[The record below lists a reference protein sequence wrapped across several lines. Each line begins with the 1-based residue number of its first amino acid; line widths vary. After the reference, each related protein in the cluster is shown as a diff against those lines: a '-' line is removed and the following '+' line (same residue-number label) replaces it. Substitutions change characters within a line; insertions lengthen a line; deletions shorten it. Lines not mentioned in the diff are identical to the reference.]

1 MEHRS
6 ASSAPSYNNLL
17 SAKIKAWGDNMVETD
32 KLLKWTISELNT
44 LEINVNILIENV
56 SARYKNDTEV
66 ENVISSIKD
75 SFNNIRFELITNRN

>member
-1 MEHRS
+1 
-6 ASSAPSYNNLL
+6 
-17 SAKIKAWGDNMVETD
+17 MVETD

-44 LEINVNILIENV
+44 LETNVNILIENV
-56 SARYKNDTEV
+56 SARYKNDAEV

>member
-1 MEHRS
+1 MAR
-6 ASSAPSYNNLL
+6 
-17 SAKIKAWGDNMVETD
+17 GDNMVETD

>member
-1 MEHRS
+1 
-6 ASSAPSYNNLL
+6 
-17 SAKIKAWGDNMVETD
+17 MVETD

-75 SFNNIRFELITNRN
+75 SFNNILFELITNRN

>member
-1 MEHRS
+1 
-6 ASSAPSYNNLL
+6 
-17 SAKIKAWGDNMVETD
+17 MVETD

-66 ENVISSIKD
+66 ENVIRSIKD

>member
-1 MEHRS
+1 
-6 ASSAPSYNNLL
+6 
-17 SAKIKAWGDNMVETD
+17 MVETD
-32 KLLKWTISELNT
+32 KLLKQTLSELNT

>member
-1 MEHRS
+1 
-6 ASSAPSYNNLL
+6 
-17 SAKIKAWGDNMVETD
+17 MVETD

-56 SARYKNDTEV
+56 SARYKNDAEI

>member
-1 MEHRS
+1 
-6 ASSAPSYNNLL
+6 
-17 SAKIKAWGDNMVETD
+17 MVETD

-75 SFNNIRFELITNRN
+75 SFNNTRFELITNRN

>member
-1 MEHRS
+1 
-6 ASSAPSYNNLL
+6 
-17 SAKIKAWGDNMVETD
+17 MVETD

-44 LEINVNILIENV
+44 LETNVDILIENV
-56 SARYKNDTEV
+56 SARYKNDPEV

>member
-1 MEHRS
+1 
-6 ASSAPSYNNLL
+6 
-17 SAKIKAWGDNMVETD
+17 MVETD

-56 SARYKNDTEV
+56 SARYKNDAEV
-66 ENVISSIKD
+66 ENVINSIKD

>member
-1 MEHRS
+1 
-6 ASSAPSYNNLL
+6 
-17 SAKIKAWGDNMVETD
+17 MVETD

-56 SARYKNDTEV
+56 SARYKNDAEV

>member
-1 MEHRS
+1 
-6 ASSAPSYNNLL
+6 
-17 SAKIKAWGDNMVETD
+17 MVETD

-66 ENVISSIKD
+66 ENVINSIKD

>member
-1 MEHRS
+1 
-6 ASSAPSYNNLL
+6 
-17 SAKIKAWGDNMVETD
+17 MVETD

>member
-1 MEHRS
+1 
-6 ASSAPSYNNLL
+6 
-17 SAKIKAWGDNMVETD
+17 MVETD

-56 SARYKNDTEV
+56 SSRYKNDTEV

>member
-1 MEHRS
+1 
-6 ASSAPSYNNLL
+6 
-17 SAKIKAWGDNMVETD
+17 MVETD

-44 LEINVNILIENV
+44 LEINVNILVENV
-56 SARYKNDTEV
+56 SARYKNDAEV